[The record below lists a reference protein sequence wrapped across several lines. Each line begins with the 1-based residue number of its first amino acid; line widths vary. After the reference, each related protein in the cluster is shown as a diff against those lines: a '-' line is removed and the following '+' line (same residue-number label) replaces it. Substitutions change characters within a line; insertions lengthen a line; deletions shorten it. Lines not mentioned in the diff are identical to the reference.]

1 MNPDLIAQV
10 ITTTVGTTGA
20 QNPGWIIV
28 PTPYPIPAPSPT
40 ATIDIA
46 PFWSMDTF
54 SPLMSASQS
63 VLLWV
68 QQYDML
74 KWLLILGIVWL
85 VLRYMMSKVQRAT
98 EDV

>member
-1 MNPDLIAQV
+1 MTDPMQIITSTLSSQANP
-10 ITTTVGTTGA
+10 
-20 QNPGWIIV
+20 PGWLIV
-28 PTPYPIPAPSPT
+28 PTPYPIPDPSPT